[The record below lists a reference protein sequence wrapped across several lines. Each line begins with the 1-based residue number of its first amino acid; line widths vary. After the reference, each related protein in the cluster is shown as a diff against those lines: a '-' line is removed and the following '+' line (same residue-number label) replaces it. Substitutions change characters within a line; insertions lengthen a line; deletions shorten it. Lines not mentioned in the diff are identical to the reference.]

1 MWGGIFMVIYYLFC
15 KQNGENMTKVKICG
29 ITSAREIEYINEYKP
44 DFAGFVMFFPK
55 SKRNINSEKAKELLS
70 NLTKSVKSVAVM
82 VKPSIEQISIAKD
95 CGFDYVQI
103 HGDTDSSLLKKS
115 PLPVIR
121 AFNVSNINKF
131 EEYKSIKNIV
141 GYLFDS
147 VLPGSGNTF
156 DWTLLDRFSRDKT
169 KLFILA
175 GGLNPA
181 NVAEA
186 IAQVKP
192 DAVDVSSGVEND
204 NGSGK
209 SKDKIRDFIRLA
221 KSEINV

>member
-1 MWGGIFMVIYYLFC
+1 
-15 KQNGENMTKVKICG
+15 MTKVKICG

-55 SKRNINSEKAKELLS
+55 SKRNIDSETAGKLL
-70 NLTKSVKSVAVM
+70 NALTASVKSVAVM
-82 VKPSIEQISIAKD
+82 VNPSIEQINTAKE

-103 HGDTDSSLLKKS
+103 HGDADNSLLKNS

-121 AFNVSNINKF
+121 AFNVSDINKF
-131 EEYKSIKNIV
+131 DEYNSIDNIV
-141 GYLFDS
+141 GFLFDS
-147 VLPGSGNTF
+147 ALPGSGNTF
-156 DWTLLDRFSRDKT
+156 YWTLLDRLHRDKN

-175 GGLNPA
+175 GGLTPD
-181 NVAEA
+181 NVADA

-204 NGSGK
+204 NGTGK
-209 SKDKIRDFIRLA
+209 SKNKIRDFVKLA
-221 KSEINV
+221 KSVKNS

>member
-1 MWGGIFMVIYYLFC
+1 
-15 KQNGENMTKVKICG
+15 MTKVKICG
-29 ITSAREIEYINEYKP
+29 ITSAREIEYINKYKP
-44 DFAGFVMFFPK
+44 DYAGFVMFFPK
-55 SKRNINSEKAKELLS
+55 SKRNIDSKKAKELLS
-70 NLTKSVKSVAVM
+70 NLAKSVKSVAVT
-82 VKPSIEQISIAKD
+82 VSPSIEQINMAKE

-103 HGDTDSSLLKKS
+103 HGNVENSLLKNS

-121 AFNVSNINKF
+121 AFNVSDINRLD
-131 EEYKSIKNIV
+131 EYRSIENIV

-147 VLPGSGNTF
+147 ALPGSGNTF
-156 DWTLLDRFSRDKT
+156 DWTLLDRLPRDKN

-175 GGLNPA
+175 GGLTPDNI
-181 NVAEA
+181 AEA

-221 KSEINV
+221 KSAINN